1 MEEDIRRTQQQSV
14 PPQVPQVGRAGGE
27 TGASPSIRRPMLAA
41 SVVEAKKISRGIL
54 QWLAPSLYV
63 SCLLVESVEKMQ
75 MPLAALGSGRQL
87 AMMPMLARHLR
98 EARRRSSPN
107 NADTAITTLW

>member
-41 SVVEAKKISRGIL
+41 SVVEAKKDKQGHFAVACPESDRRKAGRYQL
-54 QWLAPSLYV
+54 MAGPPS
-63 SCLLVESVEKMQ
+63 E
-75 MPLAALGSGRQL
+75 
-87 AMMPMLARHLR
+87 
-98 EARRRSSPN
+98 
-107 NADTAITTLW
+107 